1 MGKLATWIG
10 ITIGNLIY
18 YGPQA
23 RWEDLFTASYFS
35 GGALLVY
42 HLVCRVS
49 RSNPAVTVAPLAAR
63 KVNGV
68 VGRED
73 SNG

>member
-49 RSNPAVTVAPLAAR
+49 RSNPTGQAVPHETAR
-63 KVNGV
+63 K
-68 VGRED
+68 D
-73 SNG
+73 

>member
-49 RSNPAVTVAPLAAR
+49 RSNNRSEPTGG
-63 KVNGV
+63 K
-68 VGRED
+68 
-73 SNG
+73 

>member
-18 YGPQA
+18 YGPQG
-23 RWEDLFTASYFS
+23 RWEDLFTASYFA

-49 RSNPAVTVAPLAAR
+49 RSNPTGHAPARSAAE
-63 KVNGV
+63 
-68 VGRED
+68 GR
-73 SNG
+73 